1 MFWCASAVVVAFAL
15 VTGDLSYRDERGYVT
30 IADAV
35 LRGDGYELDG
45 ETTAYRP
52 PAWPL
57 LLAVFRLLGT
67 PIELLVAVSV
77 ALLVASALLARRI
90 ATHIAGPSAG
100 WLAAFL
106 LLLYPLNVYTAA
118 TLYPQTLGMAALLGA
133 IALSLVDPRAARPW
147 HGAGV
152 GLLAVVVLYSVP
164 TLAFAALVAVL
175 WALWRF
181 RHQAVRFVVPAVLA
195 GLLPVALWTARNA
208 VAFDAFVPVST
219 ATGVN
224 LLLGNSAEATPT
236 SGVTADI
243 DSHRATA
250 DRAAMTESEESSFY
264 TDAAFT
270 WVGENPGE
278 AAQLYL
284 GKVVNYFAP
293 YNEPA
298 SATGGGLMERLVS
311 YLTFVPLVALAL
323 VRLALWRRFPP
334 KPPELLLLTVFMT
347 SAAFMALTFT
357 RTRFRQPLDSTLI
370 IEAAVCT
377 ALLAGMV
384 LRDRRA
390 GHHSRVPRP
399 RRSGD
404 EALGAA
410 SRRHQIG
417 R

>member
-1 MFWCASAVVVAFAL
+1 
-15 VTGDLSYRDERGYVT
+15 
-30 IADAV
+30 
-35 LRGDGYELDG
+35 
-45 ETTAYRP
+45 
-52 PAWPL
+52 
-57 LLAVFRLLGT
+57 
-67 PIELLVAVSV
+67 
-77 ALLVASALLARRI
+77 
-90 ATHIAGPSAG
+90 
-100 WLAAFL
+100 
-106 LLLYPLNVYTAA
+106 
-118 TLYPQTLGMAALLGA
+118 MAALLGA